1 MKQIALRYGGWMF
14 LGFTAFFLTMHLLN
28 WSQNYYL
35 RIFNG
40 IIHAGGLWFA
50 LQTWMRENPDK
61 HHDEYPMGVALGLMT
76 TLVAVVPFAV
86 FMAIFLAYNPGFMAS
101 IQAQTPIGQYF
112 NPVTASVFI
121 LMEGIAAGLIGS
133 YILMR
138 VQEAMR
144 QPV

>member
-14 LGFTAFFLTMHLLN
+14 LGFTAFFLIMHLLN

-40 IIHAGGLWFA
+40 VIHFGGLWLA
-50 LQTWMRENPDK
+50 LRAWLHENPDR
-61 HHDEYPMGVALGLMT
+61 HDEYPSGVALGLLT

-86 FMAIFLAYNPGFMAS
+86 FMAIFLAYNPDFMVF
-101 IQAQTPIGQYF
+101 IQHQTPLGQYF
-112 NPVTASVFI
+112 NPVTASALI

-133 YILMR
+133 YIIMR
-138 VQEAMR
+138 IQEAMR
-144 QPV
+144 HPV